1 MFKNYFKTAWRNMLH
16 NRTSSLINISGL
28 SIGIACTLL
37 IVIFIKNELSY
48 DRFHRNADR
57 IFQVVLNGNMDG
69 QEFWAGNTPPPVGA
83 ALTSNIP
90 EVESFTRF
98 YKPNDMVVRYEQTNA
113 AEKFFTEKNVLAVD
127 SNFLQLFDFKIAEGN
142 AATALMKP
150 GSVVITEEMAKKYFG
165 DDPDS
170 YRDPIGKTLLIGQD
184 KKPFAVTAVIKKLP
198 SQSSIQF
205 DFLAPVADFPVVKR
219 FSWSWVWLQMMCYV
233 KLKENVPT
241 DKTSIHQLESK
252 FPAMVKVQAANAF
265 KRIGKPFDEF
275 LSSGGKWNLHLM
287 PLTDVHLR
295 SASIAMPWLSHIS
308 NIKYIYIFGS
318 IALFIVLLACVNF
331 MNLSTARASKRA
343 KEVGIRKVTGSTR
356 AQLVKQF
363 LSEAFLYSFLS
374 SIIAVALVAVLLK
387 GFSMIIDEPISFQT
401 AFTPSIWLSLLALT
415 IITGLLA
422 GSYPALY
429 LTSFK
434 PVLILKGKNLFSG
447 NKKDLLIRNGL
458 VVFQFTISTI
468 MIVGTLVVLKQL
480 RFFRNTDM
488 GFNKE
493 NVLIVTSTDR
503 LGESEESFRD
513 AVTQIPGITTASIT
527 TSIPSG
533 GAFGD
538 SYKAQPDDNVAEVKD
553 IGLNSFMVD
562 ESFIP
567 TLNIK
572 VLQGRNFSKTFS
584 DSASIILNQEAVRQ
598 IGWKDPIGKW
608 VQYPGGDDVRFKVIG
623 VVKNFNIESLQAAI
637 TPFALFHLSSK
648 TYGFGHNVI
657 AKIRSEDLS
666 KVINQVETRWKGF
679 ASSEPFDY
687 NFLDAAFDSQYR
699 SEHRLGS
706 IFSIFAALSIF
717 IACLGLFGL
726 SAFMAERR
734 TKEIGV
740 RKVLGASVPSVVMLL
755 SKDFLRLTLIAIVIA
770 FPVAWYFMSK
780 WLEDFAYRI
789 DITWTIFLLAGLG
802 TLIITL
808 VTISFQAIGA
818 AVANPV
824 KSLRT
829 E

>member
-789 DITWTIFLLAGLG
+789 DITWTIFLMAGVG

>member
-170 YRDPIGKTLLIGQD
+170 YRDPIAKTLLIGQD

>member
-1 MFKNYFKTAWRNMLH
+1 
-16 NRTSSLINISGL
+16 
-28 SIGIACTLL
+28 
-37 IVIFIKNELSY
+37 
-48 DRFHRNADR
+48 
-57 IFQVVLNGNMDG
+57 
-69 QEFWAGNTPPPVGA
+69 
-83 ALTSNIP
+83 
-90 EVESFTRF
+90 
-98 YKPNDMVVRYEQTNA
+98 
-113 AEKFFTEKNVLAVD
+113 
-127 SNFLQLFDFKIAEGN
+127 
-142 AATALMKP
+142 
-150 GSVVITEEMAKKYFG
+150 
-165 DDPDS
+165 
-170 YRDPIGKTLLIGQD
+170 
-184 KKPFAVTAVIKKLP
+184 
-198 SQSSIQF
+198 
-205 DFLAPVADFPVVKR
+205 
-219 FSWSWVWLQMMCYV
+219 
-233 KLKENVPT
+233 
-241 DKTSIHQLESK
+241 
-252 FPAMVKVQAANAF
+252 
-265 KRIGKPFDEF
+265 
-275 LSSGGKWNLHLM
+275 
-287 PLTDVHLR
+287 
-295 SASIAMPWLSHIS
+295 
-308 NIKYIYIFGS
+308 
-318 IALFIVLLACVNF
+318 
-331 MNLSTARASKRA
+331 
-343 KEVGIRKVTGSTR
+343 
-356 AQLVKQF
+356 
-363 LSEAFLYSFLS
+363 
-374 SIIAVALVAVLLK
+374 
-387 GFSMIIDEPISFQT
+387 
-401 AFTPSIWLSLLALT
+401 
-415 IITGLLA
+415 
-422 GSYPALY
+422 
-429 LTSFK
+429 
-434 PVLILKGKNLFSG
+434 
-447 NKKDLLIRNGL
+447 
-458 VVFQFTISTI
+458 

-572 VLQGRNFSKTFS
+572 VMQGRNFSKTFS

>member
-1 MFKNYFKTAWRNMLH
+1 MLH

-28 SIGIACTLL
+28 SIGMACTLL

-48 DRFHRNADR
+48 DRFHRDANR

-83 ALTSNIP
+83 ALASNIP
-90 EVESFTRF
+90 EIESFTRF
-98 YKPNDMVVRYEQTNA
+98 YKPNDIVVRYEEKNA
-113 AEKFFTEKNVLAVD
+113 TEKFFTEKNVLAVD
-127 SNFLQLFDFKIAEGN
+127 SNFLELFDFKIDEGN

-150 GSVVITEEMAKKYFG
+150 GSVVITEEIAKKYFG
-165 DDPDS
+165 S
-170 YRDPIGKTLLIGQD
+170 ENPIGKTLLMRQD

-198 SQSSIQF
+198 SQSSLLF
-205 DFLAPVADFPVVKR
+205 DFLVPVTDFPVVKR

-241 DKTSIHQLESK
+241 DKVSIHRLESK

-265 KRIGKPFDEF
+265 KRIGKPFEEF
-275 LSSGGKWNLHLM
+275 QKTGGKWDLHLM

-295 SASIAMPWLSHIS
+295 SATIGMPWLSHIS

-331 MNLSTARASKRA
+331 MNLSTARASRRA
-343 KEVGIRKVTGSTR
+343 KEVGIRKVSGSTR
-356 AQLVKQF
+356 GQLINQF

-387 GFSMIIDEPISFQT
+387 GFSLIIDEPISFQT
-401 AFTPSIWLSLLALT
+401 AFTPIIWLSLLALT
-415 IITGLLA
+415 IVIGLLA

-434 PVLILKGKNLFSG
+434 PVMILKGKNLFSG
-447 NKKDLLIRNGL
+447 SRKDLLIRNGL
-458 VVFQFTISTI
+458 VVFQFTISTM

-493 NVLIVTSTDR
+493 NVLIVSSANR

-513 AVTQIPGITTASIT
+513 AVAQLPGVRSASIT

-533 GAFGD
+533 GIFGD
-538 SYKAQPDDNVAEVKD
+538 SYKAEPDDNGSAKD

-567 TLNIK
+567 TLDIK
-572 VLQGRNFSKTFS
+572 VMQGRNFSKTFS
-584 DSASIILNQEAVRQ
+584 DSSSVILNQEAVKQ

-608 VQYPGGDDVRFKVIG
+608 IEYPGGDDVRFKVIG

-648 TYGFGHNVI
+648 TYDFGVSNVV
-657 AKIRSEDLS
+657 AKIRSQDLS
-666 KVINQVETRWKGF
+666 NVINEVGSKWKSF
-679 ASSEPFDY
+679 ASAEPFDY

-699 SEHRLGS
+699 SEHRLGK

-740 RKVLGASVPSVVMLL
+740 RKVLGASVQSVVVLL
-755 SKDFLRLTLIAIVIA
+755 SRDFLRLTLVAMVIA
-770 FPVAWYFMSK
+770 FPVAWYFMNK
-780 WLEDFAYRI
+780 WLQDFAYRI
-789 DITWTIFLLAGLG
+789 NITWTIFLVAGLSTLMV
-802 TLIITL
+802 TLI
-808 VTISFQAIGA
+808 TISYQAIGA
-818 AVANPV
+818 AIANPV